1 MRRMLHT
8 LPAAF
13 VLASGMTVSTAA
25 LAEDKVV
32 SLWHTEPNPRTVA
45 VMDDI
50 IAKYEAMN
58 PGIKIKQE
66 PIAWGSLDT
75 KLQAALAAGAPPD
88 ASHGQ
93 AYVERSLSAKGLLLP
108 LNEIYES
115 IGMDDLY
122 DVVMK
127 LNCHPDGNCYGIAHE
142 FGTDLIVYRKDFYRE
157 AGSIRRRH
165 PRPGPSGSSSSRR

>member
-1 MRRMLHT
+1 MRRLLHT

-13 VLASGMTVSTAA
+13 VLASGMAVSTAT

-45 VMDDI
+45 VMYEI

-75 KLQAALAAGAPPD
+75 KLQAALAAGAPD
-88 ASHGQ
+88 
-93 AYVERSLSAKGLLLP
+93 
-108 LNEIYES
+108 
-115 IGMDDLY
+115 
-122 DVVMK
+122 
-127 LNCHPDGNCYGIAHE
+127 C
-142 FGTDLIVYRKDFYRE
+142 
-157 AGSIRRRH
+157 
-165 PRPGPSGSSSSRR
+165 